1 MPFSLWTTIKIYVY
15 LLIVCMENI
24 KQLNV
29 TDQLREAEVA
39 VVKGINSVVH
49 HMLKVNVVY
58 A

>member
-1 MPFSLWTTIKIYVY
+1 MPFSLWATIKIYVY

-29 TDQLREAEVA
+29 TDQLQEAEVA

>member
-29 TDQLREAEVA
+29 TDQLQEAEVA

>member
-1 MPFSLWTTIKIYVY
+1 
-15 LLIVCMENI
+15 MENI

-29 TDQLREAEVA
+29 TDQLQEAEVA